1 MSGLAG
7 FRGCVEVRP
16 GFVPVT
22 GIRQVVFDWDGTL
35 SFVRAGWAEVMRDQW
50 LEVLPAVAGE
60 SESERRQR
68 VHGEIWRLNGRPSI
82 HQAARLSEWVAE
94 RGGTP
99 HSALEYENQYQQRL
113 GAVIASRCSAARA
126 GLPHPDAW
134 VVPGAR
140 QLLEFLSARHIAVHV
155 LSGTQRRF
163 VVEEARVLG
172 LEPFFGD
179 RIYGPTGPDDREFTK
194 RATLERIL
202 GDAGLPSSALL
213 AFGDGQVE
221 MVETKAL
228 GGTAVALATDESQ
241 FGSGKLDEA
250 KRLRLMGLG
259 ADVCLPDFLDLDGI
273 QSLWFS

>member
-1 MSGLAG
+1 MSDLAG
-7 FRGCVEVRP
+7 FRGRIETRP
-16 GFVPVT
+16 GFVPVS

-35 SFVRAGWAEVMRDQW
+35 SFVRAGWAEVMREQW
-50 LEVLPAVAGE
+50 MEALPALAGE
-60 SESERRQR
+60 SESELRQL

-94 RGGTP
+94 RGGSP
-99 HSALEYENQYQQRL
+99 LSALDYENEYQRRL
-113 GAVIASRCSAARA
+113 GEVIASRCSAARN
-126 GLPHPDAW
+126 GLPHVDSW

-140 QLLEFLSARHIAVHV
+140 RLLEFLSARGMTVHV

-163 VVEEARVLG
+163 VVDEARVLD

-179 RIYGPTGPDDREFTK
+179 RIYGPTGPDDRDFTK

-202 GDAGLPSSALL
+202 GDAGLPFSALL

-221 MVETKAL
+221 IVETKAL
-228 GGTAVALATDESQ
+228 GGTAVAVATDESH
-241 FGSGKLDEA
+241 FGSGQLDEA
-250 KRLRLMGLG
+250 KRQRLMGVG